1 MTKFQHMKSLLGGT
15 ALVAVLVLPASGS
28 ELNIPGG
35 DLKSALDTYARQTGT
50 SLLYPENAVEGIHSA
65 GAKGS
70 LSPDEALSRILKG
83 TGFKVRKHSDGT
95 IMIVHEAA
103 AANDAPPV
111 IMLAAAETS
120 VASRSVETVTVT
132 SSKLGDADVQSVPIA
147 ITALSQEQLTAQQ
160 ITGGPDLIKSVPNM
174 SFTKTN
180 FSGYSIQI
188 RGIGTQA
195 VSVTTDPAV
204 AVSFNDT
211 PFIRNHFFEQEFFDV
226 QQVQVLRGPQGTL
239 YGRNAT
245 AGVVNLV
252 SAKPS
257 DHYEAMASV
266 DVGNYNGRRLEG
278 MLNIPVMGDKLGIR
292 LAGAWTKRDGY
303 DYNTITEHNVNGRD
317 LWSGRGTIGFAPTSW
332 LRGDVVWEHFDEK
345 DDRSR
350 TGKQLCHRD
359 PGPESIGAQ
368 QNLDTF
374 ARAEL
379 SQGCLPGSLYD
390 AGAFGTPNGNSIP
403 FVLAAEDKQ
412 LGRLGYMPH
421 VAGSSG
427 SRLDETVTLVGGS
440 DPNRNPIDP
449 YGGMM
454 QVPDYRVISSGRDPK
469 FKSKNDVVE
478 LNFDVDVTPSLTVTS
493 QSGYNK
499 DYYYSTQDYN
509 RFNTVDIFNNSDG
522 LEGFLQGSVN
532 PAPIMPGGVYC
543 DPQLGCSKS
552 IMGVDISRAKSWQI
566 SQEIRTA
573 SHFEGPLNFSFG
585 ANYLHYKTQEDYFVL
600 FNLITALAQAG
611 SPNGNGSADITKCA
625 VPKAS
630 TTYYDIGTPQAAGCI
645 YIDPN
650 PLESINGE
658 GHNYFRSS
666 NPYKLTSWA
675 GFGEVYYQATP
686 DLKLTGGL
694 RYTSDTKTF
703 TPIPTQLL
711 LSTLLVNG
719 GTVDRGYPAD
729 PDMVQHWGE
738 FTGRF
743 NAEWSPKLAF
753 TDQTMVYASFAHGY
767 KGGGANPPGIG
778 FSGASFGVL
787 GPYLQTLSYP
797 LTFKPEFVNAYELG
811 SKNMLGDGAVT
822 LNAGLFFYDYKNY
835 QISQIVSRTAIN
847 QNFDARVWG
856 GEAEGTWE
864 PIPGLRFN
872 AAAGFQGSRVGDNQY
887 SIDLMDRLNGHGD
900 DYVVLKPFV
909 LLPSNCVVKK
919 SMVEQYVAYNR
930 AHNRADGIALPSLCP
945 GAAIANAGRIAG
957 LTPDIRRNVDPDYPF
972 NEDIFPNQGQGFAK
986 DVGGNKL
993 PNTPDF
999 TLSAGAQYSMPL
1011 SEDWAGTLR
1020 GDFYW
1025 QGNSFARIYNDK
1037 PYDQLHGYTNIN
1049 LALIFTNQD
1058 GWQTMVYVKNLADT
1072 TAITGTFLN
1081 SDDTALTTNIF
1092 TTDPRLFGIRITKN
1106 W

>member
-1 MTKFQHMKSLLGGT
+1 
-15 ALVAVLVLPASGS
+15 
-28 ELNIPGG
+28 
-35 DLKSALDTYARQTGT
+35 
-50 SLLYPENAVEGIHSA
+50 
-65 GAKGS
+65 
-70 LSPDEALSRILKG
+70 
-83 TGFKVRKHSDGT
+83 
-95 IMIVHEAA
+95 
-103 AANDAPPV
+103 
-111 IMLAAAETS
+111 
-120 VASRSVETVTVT
+120 
-132 SSKLGDADVQSVPIA
+132 
-147 ITALSQEQLTAQQ
+147 
-160 ITGGPDLIKSVPNM
+160 
-174 SFTKTN
+174 
-180 FSGYSIQI
+180 
-188 RGIGTQA
+188 
-195 VSVTTDPAV
+195 
-204 AVSFNDT
+204 
-211 PFIRNHFFEQEFFDV
+211 
-226 QQVQVLRGPQGTL
+226 
-239 YGRNAT
+239 
-245 AGVVNLV
+245 
-252 SAKPS
+252 
-257 DHYEAMASV
+257 
-266 DVGNYNGRRLEG
+266 
-278 MLNIPVMGDKLGIR
+278 
-292 LAGAWTKRDGY
+292 
-303 DYNTITEHNVNGRD
+303 
-317 LWSGRGTIGFAPTSW
+317 
-332 LRGDVVWEHFDEK
+332 
-345 DDRSR
+345 
-350 TGKQLCHRD
+350 
-359 PGPESIGAQ
+359 
-368 QNLDTF
+368 
-374 ARAEL
+374 
-379 SQGCLPGSLYD
+379 
-390 AGAFGTPNGNSIP
+390 
-403 FVLAAEDKQ
+403 VLAAEDLQ
-412 LGRLGYMPH
+412 LGRLGYRPH
-421 VAGSSG
+421 VAGSPG
-427 SRLDETVTLVGGS
+427 GRTDDEVTLVGGAN
-440 DPNRNPIDP
+440 PNVNPIDP

-493 QSGYNK
+493 QTGYNK

-522 LEGFLQGSVN
+522 LEGFLSGTTN
-532 PAPIMPGGVYC
+532 PAPIIPGGVYC

-566 SQEIRTA
+566 SQEARLA
-573 SHFEGPLNFSFG
+573 SHFEGPLNFSLG

-611 SPNGNGSADITKCA
+611 SPNGNGSVDITKCA

-630 TTYYDIGTPQAAGCI
+630 LTYYDLGTPQAAGCI

-675 GFGEVYYQATP
+675 GFGEVYYQVTP
-686 DLKLTGGL
+686 DIKLTGGL

-738 FTGRF
+738 FTGRL
-743 NAEWSPKLAF
+743 NAQWTPKVAF
-753 TDQTMVYASFAHGY
+753 TDETLLFASFAHGY

-778 FSGASFGVL
+778 FSSASFGVL

-811 SKNMLGDGAVT
+811 TKNTLGDGAVT
-822 LNAGLFFYDYKNY
+822 LNAGLFYYDYKNY
-835 QISQIVSRTAIN
+835 QISQIVSRTAVN
-847 QNFDARVWG
+847 QNFDAKVWG

-872 AAAGFQGSRVGDNQY
+872 GSAGFQGSRVGDNQY

-900 DYVVLKPFV
+900 EYVVLKPFV
-909 LLPSNCVVKK
+909 LLPSNCVVLK
-919 SMVEQYVAYNR
+919 SVVEQYIAYNR
-930 AHNRADGIALPSLCP
+930 AHNRADGLALPSLCP
-945 GAAIANAGRIAG
+945 GAALANAARIPG
-957 LTPDIRRNVDPDYPF
+957 ITPDITRITGGGDYPF
-972 NEDIFPNQGQGFAK
+972 NETVFPNQGQGFAK
-986 DVGGNKL
+986 DLGGNKL

-1011 SEDWAGTLR
+1011 SGDWAGTLR

-1058 GWQTMVYVKNLADT
+1058 GWQAMAYVKNLMDT

-1092 TTDPRLFGIRITKN
+1092 TTDPRLFGLRITKN

>member
-1 MTKFQHMKSLLGGT
+1 MTNASLFKSILLTGACVAMTST
-15 ALVAVLVLPASGS
+15 AFAEPF
-28 ELNIPGG
+28 NIPAG
-35 DLKSALDTYARQTGT
+35 DLKGALAAYSKQTGVALIV
-50 SLLYPENAVEGIHSA
+50 SGDAIS
-65 GAKGS
+65 GAKTSGVHGD
-70 LSPDEALSRILKG
+70 LSKDAALARILS
-83 TGFKVRKHSDGT
+83 TSGFVMHRHASGAVAVMPGQSSA
-95 IMIVHEAA
+95 IEA
-103 AANDAPPV
+103 P
-111 IMLAAAETS
+111 MQLAQATQVSHA
-120 VASRSVETVTVT
+120 VETVTVT
-132 SSKLGDADVQSVPIA
+132 SSKLGGADVQTLPIA
-147 ITALSQEQLTAQQ
+147 ITALTQEQLTSQQ
-160 ITGGPDLIKSVPNM
+160 IAGGPDLIKSVPNM

-204 AVSFNDT
+204 AVAFNDT
-211 PFIRNHFFEQEFFDV
+211 PFIRNHFSEQEFFDV
-226 QQVQVLRGPQGTL
+226 ASVEVLRGPQGTL

-245 AGVVNLV
+245 GGVVNVV
-252 SAKPS
+252 SAKPT

-266 DVGNYNGRRLEG
+266 DVGNYNGRRIEG
-278 MLNIPVMGDKLGIR
+278 MLNIPVLGDKLGVR

-303 DYNTITEHNVNGRD
+303 DYNTITEHNVNGRN
-317 LWSGRGTIGFAPTSW
+317 LWSGRGTLGFAPTSW
-332 LRGDVVWEHFDEK
+332 LRGTAVWEHFDEK

-350 TGKQLCHRD
+350 TGKQLCHHD
-359 PGPESIGAQ
+359 AGPESIGAQ
-368 QNLDTF
+368 QNLQGF
-374 ARAEL
+374 ARAQL

-390 AGAFGTPNGNSIP
+390 AGAFGTPNGNSLP
-403 FVLAAEDKQ
+403 FVLAAEDLQ
-412 LGRLGYMPH
+412 LGRLGYKPR
-421 VAGSSG
+421 VAGSG
-427 SRLDETVTLVGGS
+427 GRTDDEVTLVGGAN
-440 DPNRNPIDP
+440 PNVNPIDP

-454 QVPDYRVISSGRDPK
+454 QVPDYRVISSARDPR

-478 LNFDVDVTPSLTVTS
+478 LNFDVDVTPGLTFTS
-493 QSGYNK
+493 QTGYNK

-522 LEGFLQGSVN
+522 LEGFLPGTTN

-552 IMGVDISRAKSWQI
+552 IMGVDISRANSWQI
-566 SQEIRTA
+566 SQEVRLA
-573 SHFEGPLNFSFG
+573 SHFEGPLNFSAG

-600 FNLITALAQAG
+600 FNLISALSQAG

-630 TTYYDIGTPQAAGCI
+630 LTYYDLGTPQAKGCI

-650 PLESINGE
+650 PLESINGD

-675 GFGEVYYQATP
+675 GFGEVYYQVAP
-686 DLKLTGGL
+686 ELKLTGGL

-711 LSTLLVNG
+711 LSTLQVNG

-738 FTGRF
+738 FTGRL
-743 NAEWSPKLAF
+743 NAQWTPKTSF
-753 TDQTMVYASFAHGY
+753 TDETMLFASFAHGY

-778 FSGASFGVL
+778 FSAANFGIL
-787 GPYLQTLSYP
+787 GPYLQTLPYP
-797 LTFKPEFVNAYELG
+797 QTFKPEFVNSYEVG
-811 SKNMLGDGAVT
+811 TKNTLGDGAVT

-847 QNFDARVWG
+847 QNFDAKVWG
-856 GEAEGTWE
+856 GELEGTWE

-872 AAAGFQGSRVGDNQY
+872 GAAGFQGSRAGDNQY

-900 DYVVLKPFV
+900 EYVVLKPFV
-909 LLPSNCVVKK
+909 LLPSNCVVLK
-919 SMVEQYVAYNR
+919 SLVEQYVAYNR
-930 AHNRADGIALPSLCP
+930 SHNRADGLALPSLCP
-945 GAAIANAGRIAG
+945 GSALANAGRIPG
-957 LTPDIRRNVDPDYPF
+957 LTPDVRRTVDPQYPF
-972 NEDIFPNQGQGFAK
+972 NDIVFPNQGQGFAK

-999 TLSAGAQYSMPL
+999 TLSAGAQYTMPL
-1011 SEDWAGTLR
+1011 SADWAGTLR

-1049 LALIFTNQD
+1049 LAVILTNQD
-1058 GWQTMVYVKNLADT
+1058 GWQAMAYVKNVMDT

-1092 TTDPRLFGIRITKN
+1092 TTDPRLFGLRITKN